1 MTGFSAEQKRIILW
15 RDGGKCCL
23 CGQPAEVA
31 HHRLN
36 RGMGGR
42 PSLNILENGCALCH
56 DCNGLIE
63 RDADAAARA
72 RRLGVKLEEGQDPR
86 AESWLSPF
94 YGLPVWSLPNG
105 DIVFMCPVL
114 DLEEDS
120 LRTDEGVS

>member
-1 MTGFSAEQKRIILW
+1 MSGFSREQTRIILW

-31 HHRLN
+31 NHRLN

-42 PSLNILENGCALCH
+42 PSLNILENGCALCWA
-56 DCNGLIE
+56 CNDLIE

-86 AESWLSPF
+86 AVPWLSPF
-94 YGLPVWSLPNG
+94 YGIPVWSYPNG
-105 DIVFMCPVL
+105 DLSFVNPL
-114 DLEEDS
+114 LEIEGV
-120 LRTDEGVS
+120 TEGVS